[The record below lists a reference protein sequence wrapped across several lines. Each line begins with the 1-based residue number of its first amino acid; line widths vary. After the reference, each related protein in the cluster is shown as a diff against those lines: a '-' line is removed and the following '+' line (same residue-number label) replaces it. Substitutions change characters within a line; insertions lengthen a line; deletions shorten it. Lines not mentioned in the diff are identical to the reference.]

1 MHKAQGFIA
10 DNSKVRIIDQ
20 ENQNK
25 FDNYN
30 FAADN

>member
-10 DNSKVRIIDQ
+10 DNPKLRIIDL

-30 FAADN
+30 YAADN